1 MFIAVGQ
8 LLDCTAFDSKFDCSN
23 IQVGER
29 NFNLSSL
36 NKVWTR
42 STLEK
47 FSQGELNTTY
57 YINICEALPYNDTLE
72 KDTCEAGT
80 NICAI
85 KTIKFN
91 DTDDDP
97 KIVDVKQIVTNS
109 TDIPPSYSFSEV
121 NDGSL
126 EIILG
131 GGEYEKEKQKANITF
146 LIGQDDDYDP
156 DIKEYKDNTLFIEWK
171 IKTSGDIPK
180 VDSSWSLF
188 SIFLFVIFIGF
199 LGYLVIGVAY
209 NHHTYNSH
217 GWDLLPHRFVN
228 NEIILIDWDFWRSV
242 PYMLSDLSKNILNYI
257 SGHYRGYSQV

>member
-8 LLDCTAFDSKFDCSN
+8 FLDCTAFDPKFDCSN

-29 NFNLSSL
+29 TFNLSSL
-36 NKVWTR
+36 NRTWTPSITEKV
-42 STLEK
+42 
-47 FSQGELNTTY
+47 SQGEFNTTY
-57 YINICEALPYNDTLE
+57 YINICEALPYNDTSE
-72 KDTCEAGT
+72 NTCEAGT

-91 DTDDDP
+91 NDDSDDDP
-97 KIVDVKQIVTNS
+97 KIIDIKQIVKNS
-109 TDIPPSYSFSEV
+109 ADFPPSYSFSEV

-131 GGEYEKEKQKANITF
+131 GGKYEEEQQKANITF
-146 LIGQDDDYDP
+146 LIDQDKDYEP
-156 DIKEYKDNTLFIEWK
+156 DIKEYKNNTLFIEWK
-171 IKTSGDIPK
+171 IETSG
-180 VDSSWSLF
+180 
-188 SIFLFVIFIGF
+188 IFIGF
-199 LGYLVIGVAY
+199 LGYLVIGIAY

-217 GWDLLPHRFVN
+217 GWDLLPHR
-228 NEIILIDWDFWRSV
+228 DFWRSV